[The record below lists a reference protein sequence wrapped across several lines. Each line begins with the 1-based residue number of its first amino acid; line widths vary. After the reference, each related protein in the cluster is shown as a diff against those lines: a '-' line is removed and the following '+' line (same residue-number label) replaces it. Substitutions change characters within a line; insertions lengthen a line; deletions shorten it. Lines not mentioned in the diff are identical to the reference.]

1 MDDLVASGRPKT
13 IILGEGGQG
22 KIASFVNRD
31 PRKVTEFLELRP
43 GSLDYSSAFKAG
55 RGTAAM
61 EAETLEFNLALIRR
75 LHQRGF
81 KFEVLGD
88 ISRSSSATSS
98 WLKAEFEVLESLG
111 AGWKTIP
118 QSQIDE
124 IMKLRPWGR
133 PRR

>member
-1 MDDLVASGRPKT
+1 VDDLVASGRPKT